1 MPRIHVKKDDQVYV
15 LSGKDRAR
23 TGKVLAVFPK
33 KGKVIVE
40 GVNIVTKHQK
50 PSRQFQQGGIAER
63 EAAIDASNVMLVCP
77 HCNKPSKVGRRVK
90 DNGNRV
96 RYCKSC
102 DEDINILGP
111 DKS

>member
-23 TGKVLAVFPK
+23 TGKVIAVMPK
-33 KGKVIVE
+33 KGKVVVE

-50 PSRQFQQGGIAER
+50 PTQQFQQGGIAER

-77 HCNKPSKVGRRVK
+77 KCNKPSKTGTKVK
-90 DNGNRV
+90 DNGERY

-102 DEDINILGP
+102 DEDINRLGP
-111 DKS
+111 KKD